1 MYNIGTGI
9 IYIDCTNTVFTG
21 LNTGIQRAV
30 RNIIQRIPHTTQLK
44 GTKLVPVIA
53 VMGNFYIFNADI
65 SKKFF
70 WTKLLT
76 SVVTTSRNLLN
87 KVFMDKYSEGD
98 WPVDVININ
107 PNANDIHGKVV
118 CFARKFLPA
127 LFKFVYKADGIIIG
141 KKIEFNKDDVLF
153 LSDAFWKVSLIK
165 SITNISHT
173 DINLIVL
180 IYDLFPVTHPELVDS
195 VHRANFVKCLTA
207 LLDYVKGV
215 ISISKSSLLDI
226 EKYLADKKKGVL
238 FDYFYLGADFSA
250 TGRISG
256 PVRPE
261 LVKLF
266 ATGSVYL
273 AVGTIEPRKNYNY
286 LFDSFQKIW
295 EQANDIKL
303 CVVGRVG
310 WLCDDVLQ
318 RLKTS
323 SENGNRLFHFS
334 DLNDDELEYCYVKSK
349 AIVFPSKVEGFG
361 LPLVEAMHYGKPVF
375 ASDIPV
381 FREIGKE
388 YPIYFDIGNQL
399 SLADAISCYEADTAK
414 RELVPEKWISWD
426 ESIDS
431 LMSKLFFMTEKITQ

>member
-1 MYNIGTGI
+1 MFNIGTGI

-21 LNTGIQRAV
+21 LNTGIQRVV
-30 RNIIQRIPHTTQLK
+30 RNIIQRIPHTTQLT
-44 GTKLVPVIA
+44 GSKLVPVVA
-53 VMGNFYIFNADI
+53 VMGNFYKFNADI

-76 SVVTTSRNLLN
+76 SVVAASRNLLN
-87 KVFMDKYSEGD
+87 KVFMNRHSEGD
-98 WPVDVININ
+98 WPVDIINIK
-107 PNANDIHGKVV
+107 PDANDIHGKVV
-118 CFARKFLPA
+118 YLARKFLPA
-127 LFKFVYKADGIIIG
+127 LFECAYRADGIIVG
-141 KKIEFNKDDVLF
+141 DKIEFNNDDVLF
-153 LSDAFWKVSLIK
+153 LSDAFWKEPLIK
-165 SITNISHT
+165 SITNIRHI
-173 DINLIVL
+173 DINLIIL

-195 VHRANFVKCLTA
+195 VHRANYVKCLTA
-207 LLDYVKGV
+207 LLVYVKGV
-215 ISISKSSLLDI
+215 ISISKSSLFDI
-226 EKYLADKKKGVL
+226 EKFILDKKTGVL

-250 TGRISG
+250 SGRISG

-266 ATGSVYL
+266 TAGSVYL

-286 LFDSFQKIW
+286 LLDSFQKIW
-295 EQANDIKL
+295 KQENNIRL
-303 CVVGRVG
+303 CLVGRVG

-318 RLKTS
+318 RVKTS

-388 YPIYFDIGNQL
+388 YPIYFDIGNHQ
-399 SLADAISCYEADTAK
+399 SLVDAISCYEDEAVK
-414 RELVPEKWISWD
+414 REFAPEKWISWD
-426 ESIDS
+426 ESIES
-431 LMSKLFFMTEKITQ
+431 LISKVVAMTEKITQ